1 MDTTDPGTY
10 LHEVESVLLE
20 AGIRLRDVLTAPEDQ
35 FKTLLA
41 DIRIAFATEQVKTIR
56 EAKVNHSHRE
66 GEIGHTAWIIK
77 GMDQAYGEINSIYL
91 FYFRAPSFNHL
102 DCRKDKLE
110 EHKDHEPN
118 CRLCQAKEGNNGYH
132 VIFECQNLPTELA
145 TDREKLWAEVKG
157 NKQALFL
164 KDELLRM
171 EIKDPHE
178 RLTFIQRT
186 LKWMSEINRARQTAK
201 ETDSTTPSSEENQ
214 TQDLQQIAQT
224 TPPNETSPTP
234 STETEGMELEK
245 IREIA
250 MHLYE
255 NRERRRPRKSLEEW
269 TAEDDKEIIFRK
281 VQAIIEERKDLANW
295 IGKSCNLSTKRTNQ
309 QITTRLSNTY
319 GRSSWKR
326 DELLKLGEEIQQS
339 QG

>member
-1 MDTTDPGTY
+1 
-10 LHEVESVLLE
+10 
-20 AGIRLRDVLTAPEDQ
+20 
-35 FKTLLA
+35 
-41 DIRIAFATEQVKTIR
+41 
-56 EAKVNHSHRE
+56 
-66 GEIGHTAWIIK
+66 
-77 GMDQAYGEINSIYL
+77 
-91 FYFRAPSFNHL
+91 
-102 DCRKDKLE
+102 
-110 EHKDHEPN
+110 
-118 CRLCQAKEGNNGYH
+118 
-132 VIFECQNLPTELA
+132 
-145 TDREKLWAEVKG
+145 
-157 NKQALFL
+157 
-164 KDELLRM
+164 
-171 EIKDPHE
+171 
-178 RLTFIQRT
+178 
-186 LKWMSEINRARQTAK
+186 MSEINRARQTAK